1 MFAGMGCRVEIEH
14 EPRQP
19 RRAGC
24 PEVLY
29 RHQAERSGRQVYRG
43 GTRPFGLGRRLLTG
57 CTRCRDGV
65 AGVKQVEGMP
75 REGEEPNQEGEGEDA
90 PQG

>member
-1 MFAGMGCRVEIEH
+1 MFVGAGLCVEIEH
-14 EPRQP
+14 ESRQP

-29 RHQAERSGRQVYRG
+29 RRQAERSGSQVYTG
-43 GTRPFGLGRRLLTG
+43 GARPLRLGRRLLTG
-57 CTRCRDGV
+57 CTRCRKCLV
-65 AGVKQVEGMP
+65 AVKQIEGMP
-75 REGEEPNQEGEGEDA
+75 REVEESNQEGEDKDT

>member
-1 MFAGMGCRVEIEH
+1 MFAGVGLRVEIEH

-29 RHQAERSGRQVYRG
+29 RRQAERSGSQVYTG
-43 GTRPFGLGRRLLTG
+43 GARPLRLGSGLLTG
-57 CTRCRDGV
+57 CTCCRKCL
-65 AGVKQVEGMP
+65 AAVKQIEGMP
-75 REGEEPNQEGEGEDA
+75 REVEESNQEGEGNDT

>member
-1 MFAGMGCRVEIEH
+1 MFAGAGLRVEIEH

-19 RRAGC
+19 RRAGR

-29 RHQAERSGRQVYRG
+29 RRQAERSGRQVYRG
-43 GTRPFGLGRRLLTG
+43 GARPLGLGRSLLTG
-57 CTRCRDGV
+57 CTCCRNGV
-65 AGVKQVEGMP
+65 VGVKRIEGQTWEVE
-75 REGEEPNQEGEGEDA
+75 EFDQEGEDEDA

>member
-1 MFAGMGCRVEIEH
+1 MFAGMSRRVEIEH

-29 RHQAERSGRQVYRG
+29 RQQAERSGRQVYRG
-43 GTRPFGLGRRLLTG
+43 GARPFGLGRKLLAG
-57 CTRCRDGV
+57 CTRCRNGV
-65 AGVKQVEGMP
+65 VGMEQVEGMP
-75 REGEEPNQEGEGEDA
+75 REGKEPNKEGKGEDA